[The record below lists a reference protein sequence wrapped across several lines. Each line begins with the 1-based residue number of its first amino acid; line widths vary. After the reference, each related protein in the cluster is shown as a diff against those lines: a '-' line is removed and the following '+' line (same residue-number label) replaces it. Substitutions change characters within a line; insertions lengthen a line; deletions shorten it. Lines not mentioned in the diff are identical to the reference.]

1 MKVRDIL
8 DVKVICDSGSL
19 RKAAAVLGV
28 TQPTLS
34 NRVAHLE
41 DQLGAPLFDRSRGQS
56 QPTDLALLIA
66 GRAGAI
72 SNEVSRLAREVKRIA
87 SGQTG
92 VVRIGLGPVPS
103 RMLLADIVA
112 TINERYPELSLE
124 MASGQ
129 TRQLA
134 GWLVNREVDVL
145 ICAPVE
151 SDVPS
156 VHSELLLETE
166 IVVVARPD
174 HPMFADPP
182 KSITDLFKYPIATP
196 FLEPRYLD
204 LLQRE
209 YGIDLQAQVGRIVCS
224 DFGMLSRIVAGSR
237 RLFTAGPRFAFG
249 PEIAAG
255 RLKVLDAKVPFRHVV
270 VMHTNRDA
278 YPLPAVLRVQE
289 IIRQAF
295 VEIRREHG

>member
-34 NRVAHLE
+34 NRIAHLE

-72 SNEVSRLAREVKRIA
+72 STEVSRLAREVKRIA

-92 VVRIGLGPVPS
+92 VVRIGLGPAPN
-103 RMLLADIVA
+103 RMLLAGIVA
-112 TINERYPELSLE
+112 TINQQHPDLSLE
-124 MASGQ
+124 LVSAQ

-134 GWLVNREVDVL
+134 EWLVNREVDVL

-151 SDVPS
+151 PDVPA
-156 VHSELLLETE
+156 VHSEPLLETE

-174 HPMFADPP
+174 HPMFSDPP
-182 KSITDLFKYPIATP
+182 TSIAGLFKHPIATS
-196 FLEPRYLD
+196 FLESRYLEILRRD
-204 LLQRE
+204 
-209 YGIDLQAQVGRIVCS
+209 YGIDLQAQAGRIVCS
-224 DFGMLSRIVAGSR
+224 DFEMLIRVVSSSD
-237 RLFTAGPRFAFG
+237 RLFTAGPRFAFA

-255 RLKVLDAKVPFRHVV
+255 RLKVLEAPVPFRHII

-278 YPLPAVLRVQE
+278 YPLPTVLRVQE

-295 VEIRREHG
+295 VEIRRQHG